1 MAGDGAIAR
10 ARRDLLAIYVAAVDA
25 VRGRVCVR
33 RELERDA
40 PGDGPVWLVA
50 IGKAAQSMA
59 LGALDVLGGRI
70 ARGLVITKRGHL
82 DGTAFSGLEFESI
95 EGGHPVPDERSLAAG
110 EALLA
115 FVAKAPPQARL
126 LILISGGCSSLVEVL
141 PEGVSLDAL
150 QRVNAWLLASGWDIV
165 RMNAVRK
172 ALSRIKGGRLTRL
185 LRGRAA
191 RVLLISD
198 VPEDDPGVI
207 GSGLLA
213 PDRGAR
219 VDIAALDPPGW
230 LRELLGRGEAPPAA
244 DDPLFD
250 TIESRIIAS
259 LGEAREAAE
268 ARARAL
274 GYGVRRH
281 DEFISGE
288 AAAVGEGLAM
298 MLQAG
303 AGCVHI
309 WGGETTVHLPPDP
322 GSGGR
327 NQHLALAAAIRL
339 EGCDDCVFL
348 SAGSDGSDGPTEDA
362 GALVDGGTVQ
372 RESVEGLDPQAC
384 LAAADSGRFLAA
396 SGDLVHTGPTGTNV
410 MDLMLGLKFSP
421 GEA

>member
-1 MAGDGAIAR
+1 MAGTCCTSSRKTIP
-10 ARRDLLAIYVAAVDA
+10 VT
-25 VRGRVCVR
+25 C
-33 RELERDA
+33 
-40 PGDGPVWLVA
+40 GD
-50 IGKAAQSMA
+50 QT
-59 LGALDVLGGRI
+59 GALSSGRN
-70 ARGLVITKRGHL
+70 
-82 DGTAFSGLEFESI
+82 S
-95 EGGHPVPDERSLAAG
+95 RS
-110 EALLA
+110 
-115 FVAKAPPQARL
+115 PWRH
-126 LILISGGCSSLVEVL
+126 S
-141 PEGVSLDAL
+141 
-150 QRVNAWLLASGWDIV
+150 
-165 RMNAVRK
+165 
-172 ALSRIKGGRLTRL
+172 
-185 LRGRAA
+185 
-191 RVLLISD
+191 
-198 VPEDDPGVI
+198 
-207 GSGLLA
+207 
-213 PDRGAR
+213 
-219 VDIAALDPPGW
+219 
-230 LRELLGRGEAPPAA
+230 GRGEAPPAA

-309 WGGETTVHLPPDP
+309 WGGETTVHLPQDP

-372 RESVEGLDPQAC
+372 RGSVEGLDPQAC